1 MVWISWKYNNKI
13 KNMNLHIHLWTSL
26 EYFDLLN
33 EWHLLSKWKK
43 DRELASFFVKNFPWE
58 IAESISPQYEVNFLA
73 IREIKKKFW
82 SEAFNKISGIYYWSD
97 NCEYLIPTKDELEKA
112 IDKFKLFNKNYPPH
126 EVRSFTLV
134 TSYVWDK
141 MLERLEEW
149 LEYLNNLSIKNTI
162 EVVVNDYWVLKVVLE
177 KYTNLTPIFGRLIH
191 KILKT
196 PLVDTFGLD
205 VHPAGELIANKSS
218 IEIDKIKDTIRKW
231 QIKFYSSN
239 ETSLDIYKKFLEKN
253 NISRVAL
260 DYMEKRQH
268 LFEQEKFGD
277 IAVDLYY
284 PWAIVFTW
292 RLCDTS
298 AVENPVRWYYA
309 TDDICPRTCNRYDI
323 SYKIKTSDYKLI
335 QRWNSAF
342 RSELSLDYL
351 PDNFIENKN
360 NRLIFSPF
368 ITL

>member
-1 MVWISWKYNNKI
+1 M
-13 KNMNLHIHLWTSL
+13 
-26 EYFDLLN
+26 
-33 EWHLLSKWKK
+33 
-43 DRELASFFVKNFPWE
+43 KNFPGE
-58 IAESISPQYEVNFLA
+58 IAETISPQYEVNFLA

-82 SEAFNKISGIYYWSD
+82 VDAFNKISGIYYGSD
-97 NCEYLIPTKDELEKA
+97 NCEYLIPTKEEIEKA
-112 IDKFKLFNKNYPPH
+112 TTKFKIFNKNYPPH
-126 EVRSFTLV
+126 RVRSFTLV

-141 MLERLEEW
+141 MLSRLEEG
-149 LEYLNNLSIKNTI
+149 LKYLNELQIKNKI
-162 EVVVNDYWVLKVVLE
+162 EVVVNDYWVLKVILE

-205 VHPAGELIANKSS
+205 VHPSGELIANKTN
-218 IEIDKIKDTIRKW
+218 IEIDEIKDTIRKW

-260 DYMEKRQH
+260 DYMQKREN
-268 LFEQEKFGD
+268 LFNQDKFWN
-277 IAVDLYY
+277 IWVDLYY
-284 PWAIVFTW
+284 PWALVFTW

-298 AVENPVRWYYA
+298 AIENPNRGYYA

-335 QRWNSAF
+335 QRWNAGF

-351 PDNFIENKN
+351 PENFIENN
-360 NRLIFSPF
+360 SNRIIFSPF
-368 ITL
+368 ITV